1 MPALVAGIHV
11 FTRANRRRGWPG
23 HRRADARRPSAN
35 LLFALCDSFPP
46 AMMARGNQGKG
57 RAMIPL
63 RIIAVLCATIAGV
76 GSSYADCSSLHRLA
90 QQHANDMA
98 RRNSLDHSGFMR
110 HRGPAGAVAENVAV
124 GCDTEACARRMWM
137 QSPAHRRNMTLG
149 GCQAVASAV
158 SATGRRY
165 WAMLVGGD
173 SRAVAGRAAGG
184 KLARAS
190 RRKAALTMALS
201 AATSRS
207 TEATHPEWRP
217 RLARRPCSA
226 EAKPLRLREGE
237 SA

>member
-1 MPALVAGIHV
+1 
-11 FTRANRRRGWPG
+11 
-23 HRRADARRPSAN
+23 
-35 LLFALCDSFPP
+35 
-46 AMMARGNQGKG
+46 
-57 RAMIPL
+57 
-63 RIIAVLCATIAGV
+63 
-76 GSSYADCSSLHRLA
+76 
-90 QQHANDMA
+90 MA

-173 SRAVAGRAAGG
+173 SRAVAGRAASWPAFPAEP
-184 KLARAS
+184 AR
-190 RRKAALTMALS
+190 TMALS
-201 AATSRS
+201 AGTSRS
-207 TEATHPEWRP
+207 MEATRPERRP

-226 EAKPLRLREGE
+226 EAKRLRLREG
-237 SA
+237 